1 MSLWRNRE
9 FLKLW
14 AGQTISEIGSRI
26 TRDGLP
32 WTAVAVL
39 GATPAQMGMV
49 SALGGIA
56 TLVAG
61 PAAGWVADRVR
72 LKPVLALADIGRA
85 VALAV
90 VPLAA
95 WQGWLSLPLLYM
107 VVSATGLMTV
117 FFDVAYQ
124 SVLPSM
130 VKKGE
135 LLEGNSKLM
144 MTASTAEIVGPA
156 MTGFLIQL
164 LTAPRAILFDSI
176 SFLISSASIL
186 WMRVPDR
193 KVKPADEPAGWR
205 EMFAGMP
212 YMWRHPIL
220 RPLALRSATSSF
232 SFGFFM
238 ALYTLFAVRELGLT
252 AAVLGMLV
260 SLGGISSFFGA
271 NIVQKLLERVT
282 VGQALIGST
291 VVSGLLVLVIPLGR
305 GPFWGAVCLGAS
317 QLLGDLSFPIYHI
330 TELALRQKVSEP
342 HMLGRVNGG
351 MQMLFKG
358 VLPIGA
364 LVGGGVA
371 TWLGVREAFF
381 MAGTGVLLSS
391 LWLFFSPVRR
401 IQKV

>member
-39 GATPAQMGMV
+39 GATPAQMGLV
-49 SALGGIA
+49 SALGGMA

-61 PAAGWVADRVR
+61 PAAGWAADRMR
-72 LKPVLALADIGRA
+72 LKPILATADMGRALALAVI
-85 VALAV
+85 
-90 VPLAA
+90 PLAA
-95 WQGWLSLPLLYM
+95 WQGWLSLSLLYV
-107 VVSATGLMTV
+107 VVSVTGLMTV

-130 VKKGE
+130 VKEEE

-144 MTASTAEIVGPA
+144 LTASTAEIVGPA

-164 LTAPRAILFDSI
+164 LTAPRAILFDSL
-176 SFLISSASIL
+176 SFVVSTVSIL
-186 WMRVPDR
+186 WMRVPER
-193 KVKPADEPAGWR
+193 RAKASDEPAGWR
-205 EMFAGMP
+205 DMFAGMP
-212 YMWRHPIL
+212 YIWRHPIL
-220 RPLALRSATSSF
+220 RPLALRAATTSF

-252 AAVLGMLV
+252 AATLGLLV
-260 SLGGISSFFGA
+260 ALGGISSFFGA
-271 NIVQKLLERVT
+271 NIVQKLLARVT

-291 VVSGLLVLVIPLGR
+291 VLSGLLVLVIPLGR

-317 QLLGDLSFPIYHI
+317 QLLGDLSFPIYYI
-330 TELALRQKVSEP
+330 TELTLRQKVSDA
-342 HMLGRVNGG
+342 HMLGRVNAG

-371 TWLGVREAFF
+371 TWLGVREAFV
-381 MAGTGVLLSS
+381 MAGSGVLLSA
-391 LWLFFSPVRR
+391 LWLVFSPVRKLER
-401 IQKV
+401 V